1 MNSNKKIKGKS
12 QNKMNLNQNKIKI
25 GPITND
31 NINNLINKYIKNV
44 RNEIPNFNAD
54 KKTKKINQNND
65 NINLNVKN
73 KKTQKSTDKQI
84 KKGKID
90 LNSKNLNQKTNKKE
104 NKNICYKNRNKIID
118 NKSHSS
124 NKCGKL
130 LNRENSKKFIQN
142 NNNKNKRKNN
152 NIKKELTDK
161 VFQILKKRNIVKFKI
176 DNDKIKKIKNCL
188 ISIKYNFNNV
198 KKCLVYSFFYLGNKN
213 QKLHSS
219 ILEKNE
225 PPINSTKLLE
235 NNENIKD
242 KEEGIEN
249 IEDIKQENIINEK
262 ITLIKKSINLSIN
275 TIHKSIRISYPEINP
290 TYEVKIN
297 SLLCD
302 KCFRLI
308 FIFFDYI
315 KNYVLTYCSYCEKI
329 VVYKY
334 DAFNQKIKENKN
346 PILDSCCSKCYKSF
360 LYSDK
365 NNTFKL
371 IEKKNKNFII
381 ICNDCLENSINKLEI
396 TDKCID
402 FNDLIEQ
409 KSSIY
414 NDFINENLE
423 QNEKEQIEKINHLS
437 FLITTYESTINKI
450 EIYLNQV
457 PFSLKET
464 FEKKILRLKQD
475 YAIKLAIFNY
485 YTEFNNII
493 TRINLLSAFNSINS
507 YTYLRLYRFIGNK
520 IKIDI
525 KEKLS
530 MLNEFL
536 NDGDDFLKR
545 VIINE
550 IKNYYTYSKL
560 TKNYL
565 NQEEFLEDKN
575 NAMEEELEIRYENV
589 LHINFITGEGIRY
602 NINSENLK
610 CEKIVPISYNY
621 NLRYNSTNYQG
632 MIVYNYKNDNKIY
645 YAEYNIQFNEL
656 ENDSLT
662 LLINEPIIN
671 CIKIILI
678 NNGNDLFILGKEANN
693 NFLNDNLNAYYIC
706 NFKKKPIVT
715 KYLVNKEYKIIYN
728 NYTICIQNKKKLM
741 FMNRTTKKDFN
752 ISPVLNKI
760 DDINLNNLGQAF
772 IDDDINNDNDNNNN
786 NNINNNNII
795 NNINNNIINNNIND
809 NIDQIILFQEN
820 LLNNFNGDMD
830 LLIENIDNINMA
842 NLPPLHS
849 SSIFQVNGVD
859 TKSYF
864 QNILKVNENYF
875 AVLST
880 KTIKKEQNNL
890 KIFFYLSLFS
900 FRTLE
905 ELNKNEIEIIELNNN
920 ETFEINSFY
929 LKEKKIKILINILGD
944 NSNLKE
950 HNFVLSNGELIE
962 NNN

>member
-54 KKTKKINQNND
+54 KKIKKINQNID

-118 NKSHSS
+118 NKSHSL

-671 CIKIILI
+671 CVKIILI
-678 NNGNDLFILGKEANN
+678 NNGNDLFILGKETNN

-772 IDDDINNDNDNNNN
+772 IDDDINNDNDNN

>member
-54 KKTKKINQNND
+54 KKIKKINQNID

-118 NKSHSS
+118 NKSHSL

-575 NAMEEELEIRYENV
+575 NAMEEELGIRYENV

-656 ENDSLT
+656 EIDSLT

-671 CIKIILI
+671 CVKIILI
-678 NNGNDLFILGKEANN
+678 NNGNDLFILGKETNN

-772 IDDDINNDNDNNNN
+772 IDDDINNDNDNN

>member
-54 KKTKKINQNND
+54 KKIKKINQNID

-90 LNSKNLNQKTNKKE
+90 LNTKNLNQKTNKKE

-152 NIKKELTDK
+152 NVKKELTDK

-671 CIKIILI
+671 CVKIILI
-678 NNGNDLFILGKEANN
+678 NNGNDLFILGKETNN

-772 IDDDINNDNDNNNN
+772 IDDDINNDNDNN